1 MINLHTEMQ
10 FNITGTEE
18 DIERVVSND
27 TLESIAAVAKKS
39 ILGFKDT
46 FDMFKKSSTSKN
58 VPYSITTGAVMT
70 VNAIPKTQPTQPK
83 QPIPEKVVKEAVE
96 AANEA
101 AVKSSKTKTTTTN
114 ATKTTPKK

>member
-27 TLESIAAVAKKS
+27 TASGRGGDLHHRHVTGLCHGRFQADDAV
-39 ILGFKDT
+39 T
-46 FDMFKKSSTSKN
+46 VT
-58 VPYSITTGAVMT
+58 VMT
-70 VNAIPKTQPTQPK
+70 VNVVPKTQPTQPK
-83 QPIPEKVVKEAVE
+83 PIPEKVVKEAVK

-101 AVKSSKTKTTTTN
+101 AAKSKAKTTT
-114 ATKTTPKK
+114 ASKTTPKK

>member
-18 DIERVVSND
+18 DIERVVTDD
-27 TLESIAAVAKKS
+27 TLESISAAAKKS

-46 FDMFKKSSTSKN
+46 FDVFKKSSTSKN
-58 VPYSITTGAVMT
+58 VQYSITTGAVMT
-70 VNAIPKTQPTQPK
+70 VNVVPKTQPTQSK
-83 QPIPEKVVKEAVE
+83 PIPEKVVKEAVK

-101 AVKSSKTKTTTTN
+101 VAKSKAKTTT
-114 ATKTTPKK
+114 AAKTTPKK

>member
-18 DIERVVSND
+18 DIERVVKD
-27 TLESIAAVAKKS
+27 EALESIGTAAKKN

-46 FDMFKKSSTSKN
+46 FDVFKKSSTSKN
-58 VPYSITTGAVMT
+58 VPYSITTGAVMV
-70 VNAIPKTQPTQPK
+70 VNVIPKTQPAQPK
-83 QPIPEKVVKEAVE
+83 PIPEKVVKEAVK

-101 AVKSSKTKTTTTN
+101 VAKSKAKTTTTT
-114 ATKTTPKK
+114 TKTTPKK

>member
-18 DIERVVSND
+18 DIEKMVCDDV
-27 TLESIAAVAKKS
+27 LESLGAEAKKS
-39 ILGFKDT
+39 FLGFKDI
-46 FDMFKKSSTSKN
+46 FGVFKKSSTSKN

-70 VNAIPKTQPTQPK
+70 VNVVPKTQPTQPK
-83 QPIPEKVVKEAVE
+83 SIPEKVVKEAVK

-101 AVKSSKTKTTTTN
+101 VAKSKAKTTTT
-114 ATKTTPKK
+114 TKTAPKK